1 MPRFFKKGR
10 GGVRAGRKL
19 TAPVT
24 KKSSYPR
31 RRLQPTA
38 GALAAGALAIG
49 KRVYK
54 RRQAAKSAAGAAAR
68 SNFRNRLENSDN
80 ITTAKAV
87 VIGKQRITSFQE
99 KVSRTIRPPLLFKRN
114 YAFSAESTSG
124 RKAMFGMEV
133 NIVNNTDLQADITT
147 YKANYNTDTTTANP
161 QITGSGSG
169 DGARFYVDKH
179 TEKIQM
185 INSST
190 NSITGKVHLIAYKRD
205 VPGPYDSA
213 LLNPVNMLMYYS
225 SLAPAGQVAGAGAE
239 QIVGN
244 GWVFNNTGAATVNF
258 STSKNMPGSS
268 LNSAGLC
275 AFMDPT
281 LSFSSPHVKDGW
293 NYWFRKV
300 STADFSLKPGQ
311 QFNSSFIFNDLPV
324 MTREEQVS
332 YIHLAG
338 ISYSIVVEFQAGIV
352 GSSEGL
358 GVGDGVISIGTGQLS
373 VVRESLRTI
382 GMKNTLRSKV
392 CLQTAPLT
400 IIPVNTQLTINPDT
414 GLVDT
419 AAEFDA

>member
-1 MPRFFKKGR
+1 MPYIPKKKM
-10 GGVRAGRKL
+10 VKRA
-19 TAPVT
+19 P
-24 KKSSYPR
+24 KKAYRAPR
-31 RRLQPTA
+31 RRLQPSAAAVLTA
-38 GALAAGALAIG
+38 AAAVG

-99 KVSRTIRPPLLFKRN
+99 KVSRTVRPPLLFKRN
-114 YAFSAESTSG
+114 YAFSAESTGG
-124 RKAMFGMEV
+124 RKGLFSMEV
-133 NIVNNTDLQADITT
+133 NIMNNTDLQADITT
-147 YKANYNTDTTTANP
+147 YKANYNTDTTTANA
-161 QITGSGSG
+161 QISGSGNG

-190 NSITGKVHLIAYKRD
+190 NSVTGKVHLIAYKRD
-205 VPGPYDSA
+205 VSGTYDSA
-213 LLNPVNMLMYYS
+213 VCNPVNMLMYYS
-225 SLAPAGQVAGAGAE
+225 TLAPAGQVAGAGAE
-239 QIVGN
+239 QTVGN
-244 GWVFNNTGAATVNF
+244 GWVFNNTGANSVNF

-268 LNSAGLC
+268 LNPAGLC
-275 AFMDPT
+275 AFTDPT
-281 LSFSSPHVKDGW
+281 LSFSSPHVKEGF

-300 STADFSLKPGQ
+300 STADFSLKAGQ

-352 GSSEGL
+352 GDSTA
-358 GVGDGVISIGTGQLS
+358 VTGDGVVSIGLGQLS

-400 IIPVNTQLTINPDT
+400 TIAVNTQLTINPDT
-414 GLVDT
+414 GVQDVS
-419 AAEFDA
+419 AEFDV